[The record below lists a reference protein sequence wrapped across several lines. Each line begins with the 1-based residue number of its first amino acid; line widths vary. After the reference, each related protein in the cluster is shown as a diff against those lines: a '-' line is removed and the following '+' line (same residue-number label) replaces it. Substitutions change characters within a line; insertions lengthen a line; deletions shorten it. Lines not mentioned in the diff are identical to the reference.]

1 MGPVRWPSMWATV
14 LILAGSVIFEPIRL
28 GLVIILLNKRRPLLQ
43 LFVFLCGGFTM
54 GVGVG
59 LVMLFAFRTAPVI
72 GHLTVAEVQV
82 GTGVIALLIAIVLST
97 TVALRKVFPR
107 APAVAV
113 ARGHGSVSLLE
124 RPPQSVLQS
133 LTERARCFLRGD
145 ALYVAGISGLGA
157 ALPSA
162 NYMGSMA
169 AILASHAAPVAQAQA
184 LLTFNLVAFTM
195 AELPLISYLAAPQR
209 TRAFT
214 AALQTWL
221 RSRNRR
227 DVASLVAAGVSSCS
241 RSAWPASEVP
251 GSPRR
256 RLATGNI
263 LAIGRST
270 SLEESS

>member
-1 MGPVRWPSMWATV
+1 MWATV

-54 GVGVG
+54 GAGVG
-59 LVMLFAFRTAPVI
+59 LVMLFAFRTAPMI

-227 DVASLVAAGVSSCS
+227 DVASLVAAGGVFML
-241 RSAWPASEVP
+241 ALGLAS
-251 GSPRR
+251 
-256 RLATGNI
+256 L
-263 LAIGRST
+263 
-270 SLEESS
+270 